1 MENFRKYNKRY
12 NRKFQKTQRSSI
24 KLYKKKL
31 LFLMIYI
38 KIKMIKIIYPIMY
51 NYLEKY

>member
-24 KLYKKKL
+24 KLYKEKL